1 MAQDLAT
8 DSCPAGG
15 LPGHAV
21 QAVLEI
27 EVVQLDGFVA
37 TMVWSGGEAIG
48 RAMAGD

>member
-15 LPGHAV
+15 LPGLAV

-27 EVVQLDGFVA
+27 EMVQLDGFAA
-37 TMVWSGGEAIG
+37 TIVWSWWGSHRKGNG
-48 RAMAGD
+48 W